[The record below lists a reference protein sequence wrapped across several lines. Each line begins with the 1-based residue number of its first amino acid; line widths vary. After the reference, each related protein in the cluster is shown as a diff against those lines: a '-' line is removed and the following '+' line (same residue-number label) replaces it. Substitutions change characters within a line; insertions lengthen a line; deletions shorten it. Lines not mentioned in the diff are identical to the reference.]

1 MTPRVLSTG
10 MAVPLRR
17 MSNHDL
23 AQTLDTSDEWIYS
36 HTGIRYR
43 YIAAEGE
50 NTSDLA
56 VRACQQALTRSGKT
70 ADDVDLILLA
80 TGSPDYPG
88 FPSSASLVQ
97 DKLGC
102 QYAGAMDLV
111 AACSGFVYALETA
124 RSFLI
129 SGAAHLVLVVGA
141 EVFSRIVDW
150 SDRSTCV
157 LFGDGAGAVLVGMD
171 DQLPTDSFRPSL
183 LSSDGSGA
191 LALTSRTAISPFV
204 HMEGRRV
211 YNFAVQVMKDLIPSI
226 LEKNFLT
233 VNDIQWIVPHQA
245 NFRIIEATA
254 KRLDIPIEK
263 FYTNIEE
270 YANTSG
276 ASIPLALAEMDHKG
290 LLVRGAWVL
299 TIGFGAGLTA
309 GANLFRW

>member
-1 MTPRVLSTG
+1 
-10 MAVPLRR
+10 MALPLRR
-17 MSNHDL
+17 VSNHDL

-43 YIAAEGE
+43 YLAAEDE

-56 VRACQQALTRSGKT
+56 VRACQQALTRSGRT
-70 ADDVDLILLA
+70 PDDVDLILVA

-88 FPSSASLVQ
+88 FPSCASIVQ

-102 QYAGAMDLV
+102 HHAGAMDLV

-124 RSFLI
+124 RSFLV
-129 SGAAHLVLVVGA
+129 SGASRLVLVVGA

-171 DQLPTDSFRPSL
+171 DQLPSDSFRTSL

-191 LALTSRTAISPFV
+191 LALTSRTAQSPFV

-211 YNFAVQVMKDLIPSI
+211 YNFAIQVMKDLILSI

-233 VNDIQWIVPHQA
+233 IHDIQWIVPHQA
-245 NFRIIEATA
+245 NFRIIEAAA
-254 KRLDIPIEK
+254 KRMDVPVEK
-263 FYTNIEE
+263 FYTNLEE

-276 ASIPLALAEMDHKG
+276 ASIPLALAEMDQKG
-290 LLVRGAWVL
+290 LLVRGEWVL
-299 TIGFGAGLTA
+299 TIGYGAGLTA

>member
-17 MSNHDL
+17 LSNDDL
-23 AQTLDTSDEWIYS
+23 AKTLDTSDDWIFS

-43 YIAAEGE
+43 YIAAEDE
-50 NTSDLA
+50 TTSDLA
-56 VRACQQALTRSGKT
+56 VRACQQALARAGKSP
-70 ADDVDLILLA
+70 DEVDMILVA

-88 FPSSASLVQ
+88 FPSCASLVQ

-102 QYAGAMDLV
+102 GHAGAMDVV
-111 AACSGFVYALETA
+111 AACSGFVYAMETA
-124 RSFLI
+124 RSFLL
-129 SGAAHLVLVVGA
+129 SGTSQLVLVVGA

-157 LFGDGAGAVLVGMD
+157 LFGDGAGAVLVGSD
-171 DQLPTDSFRPSL
+171 ASLPEGSFPPSL

-191 LALTSRTAISPFV
+191 TALTSCTATSPFV

-211 YNFAVQVMKDLIPSI
+211 YNFAVQVLKDLILEI
-226 LEKNFLT
+226 LEKNRLT
-233 VNDIQWIVPHQA
+233 IEEIQWIVPHQA
-245 NFRIIEATA
+245 NLRIIEASA
-254 KRLDIPIEK
+254 KRLGVPSEK
-263 FYTNIEE
+263 FYMNIQE

-276 ASIPLALAEMDHKG
+276 ASIPLALAEMDQKG
-290 LLVRGAWVL
+290 LLQRGSWIL
-299 TIGFGAGLTA
+299 TVGFGAGLTA

>member
-1 MTPRVLSTG
+1 
-10 MAVPLRR
+10 MAIPLRR
-17 MSNHDL
+17 ISNHDL

-43 YIAAEGE
+43 YIAAEDE

-56 VRACQQALTRSGKT
+56 VRACLQALARSGKRPEEI
-70 ADDVDLILLA
+70 DFILVA

-88 FPSSASLVQ
+88 FPSCASLVQ

-102 QYAGAMDLV
+102 RQAGAMDVV

-124 RSFLI
+124 RSFLV
-129 SGAAHLVLVVGA
+129 SGTSRLVLVVGA
-141 EVFSRIVDW
+141 EVFSRIIDW

-171 DQLPTDSFRPSL
+171 DQLPQESFRTSL
-183 LSSDGSGA
+183 LTSDGSGA
-191 LALTSRTAISPFV
+191 LALTSRTAHSPYV
-204 HMEGRRV
+204 YMEGRRV
-211 YNFAVQVMKDLIPSI
+211 YNFAVQVMKDLILSI
-226 LEKNFLT
+226 LEKNHLT
-233 VNDIQWIVPHQA
+233 IHEIHWIVPHQA
-245 NFRIIEATA
+245 NIRIVEAAA
-254 KRLDIPIEK
+254 KRLDVSLEK

-276 ASIPLALAEMDHKG
+276 ASIPLALAEMDEKG
-290 LLVRGAWVL
+290 LLVRGEWVI
-299 TIGFGAGLTA
+299 TVGFGAGLTA

>member
-1 MTPRVLSTG
+1 

-23 AQTLDTSDEWIYS
+23 AQTLDTSDEWIFS

-43 YIAAEGE
+43 YIAAEDE

-56 VRACQQALTRSGKT
+56 VRACQQALARSGKSP
-70 ADDVDLILLA
+70 DDVDLILLA

-88 FPSSASLVQ
+88 FPSCASIVQ

-102 QYAGAMDLV
+102 RHAGAMDLV
-111 AACSGFVYALETA
+111 AACAGFVYALETA
-124 RSFLI
+124 RSFLV
-129 SGAAHLVLVVGA
+129 SGSSQLVLVVGA

-150 SDRSTCV
+150 TDRSTCV

-171 DQLPTDSFRPSL
+171 AQLPPDSFRTSL
-183 LSSDGSGA
+183 LTSDGSGT
-191 LALTSRTAISPFV
+191 LALTSRTAESPFV

-211 YNFAVQVMKDLIPSI
+211 YNFAIQVMKALILSI
-226 LEKNFLT
+226 LEKNHLSIHD
-233 VNDIQWIVPHQA
+233 VGWIVPHQA

-254 KRLDIPIEK
+254 KRLDVPVEK

-276 ASIPLALAEMDHKG
+276 ASIPLALAEMDQKG
-290 LLVRGAWVL
+290 LLVRGTWVL
-299 TIGFGAGLTA
+299 TIGYGAGLTA